1 MLDSIS
7 ARLVAAGVCSSVLT
21 KERLLPAAE
30 LAGLHS
36 EQRALLDLLVL
47 TRASAL
53 VGHGVS
59 SFSYLARDLRALRLG
74 AGAATATAR
83 LLPHGMFVDAWL
95 RLAPAV

>member
-1 MLDSIS
+1 M
-7 ARLVAAGVCSSVLT
+7 VAAGVCSSVLT

-47 TRASAL
+47 THASAL

-74 AGAATATAR
+74 PGPAASAVE
-83 LLPHGMFVDAWL
+83 LLPSKLIRNDWV
-95 RLAPAV
+95 RVAPV